1 MKKAGFSAQFS
12 AAITAASSLIGPIIP
27 PSICFVV
34 YASLT
39 NVSVGKMFLGGF
51 IPGVIMGVLMM
62 IQCWYMAKKHNYPC
76 YPRARVREVIGGI
89 VTSLPALMMP
99 AIIILGIGF
108 GFFTPTE
115 SAAVAVAYGL
125 IYSII
130 VKTFRIKNFIRQL
143 YKSALTTSAT
153 MIIVGGATLLG
164 YLLTIEGTP
173 RMIVA
178 FLAGASDN
186 PYIVMLAIGGFL
198 LIVGMFMSLNAAL
211 VILIPI
217 FIPIVQHFQLDP
229 VWFGVLTCL
238 WLGIGLVT
246 PPVCSCLQLA
256 CKIADISLM
265 DGFKATLPFF
275 FMLVLMCTV
284 ITFFPAIITFLPNLL
299 MP

>member
-1 MKKAGFSAQFS
+1 MTELLNLYKGRN
-12 AAITAASSLIGPIIP
+12 TAELFFQCYATEVTWETAEEFRSFQEGLQEQEVAS
-27 PSICFVV
+27 
-34 YASLT
+34 
-39 NVSVGKMFLGGF
+39 
-51 IPGVIMGVLMM
+51 GVL
-62 IQCWYMAKKHNYPC
+62 
-76 YPRARVREVIGGI
+76 
-89 VTSLPALMMP
+89 TSLPALMMP

-125 IYSII
+125 VYSIV
-130 VKTFRIKNFIRQL
+130 VKTFSVRNFIRQL

-173 RMIVA
+173 RAIVA
-178 FLAGASDN
+178 LLAGVSEN
-186 PYIVMLAIGGFL
+186 SYVVMLAIGGFML
-198 LIVGMFMSLNAAL
+198 VVGMFMSVNAAL

-217 FIPIVQHFQLDP
+217 FIPIMQHFHMDP
-229 VWFGVLTCL
+229 VWFGVLACL

-265 DGFKATLPFF
+265 EGFRAILPFF
-275 FMLVLMCTV
+275 LMLVLMCVV
-284 ITFFPAIITFLPNLL
+284 ITFVPAIITFLPNIF